1 MTNLTP
7 LYIDGK
13 RDSRRRYVTPT
24 GEIISRREQIRRTEG
39 VTPEEKAVRRYKEGK
54 SKAGVTVLQALRR
67 EKGRKVETKKVTELW
82 GDEDRTI
89 PEKGREKGRKVET
102 KKVTEL
108 WGDEDRTI
116 PEKEMPTGGERG
128 YYQLQGTYQF
138 YNPTIRDYDTAT
150 GYSTADDERHPYG
163 TPNYLILRRQ
173 AIMNAAAQLDGYE
186 WKYIGVVEENWL
198 LW

>member
-1 MTNLTP
+1 MTDLIP
-7 LYIDGK
+7 LYIDGR
-13 RDSRRRYVTPT
+13 RDSARRYVTST

-39 VTPEEKAVRRYKEGK
+39 VTPEQKAVRRYQEGK
-54 SKAGVTVLQALRR
+54 SKAGVTVREHQRR
-67 EKGRKVETKKVTELW
+67 EERKKKGVKQATIELW
-82 GDEDRTI
+82 GNEEQAI
-89 PEKGREKGRKVET
+89 P
-102 KKVTEL
+102 L
-108 WGDEDRTI
+108 
-116 PEKEMPTGGERG
+116 KEMPTVGKRG

-138 YNPTIRDYDTAT
+138 YNPTFREYATAT

>member
-54 SKAGVTVLQALRR
+54 SKAGVTVRQALR
-67 EKGRKVETKKVTELW
+67 
-82 GDEDRTI
+82 
-89 PEKGREKGRKVET
+89 REKGRKVET

-163 TPNYLILRRQ
+163 SPNYLILRRQ
-173 AIMNAAAQLDGYE
+173 AIMNAAAQLDGYD
-186 WKYIGVVEENWL
+186 WKYVGVVEENWL

>member
-1 MTNLTP
+1 MTGLQP

-24 GEIISRREQIRRTEG
+24 GDIISRREQIRRTEG
-39 VTPEEKAVRRYKEGK
+39 VTPEQKAIRRYEEGK
-54 SKAGVTVLQALRR
+54 SEAGVTVRKYQRR
-67 EKGRKVETKKVTELW
+67 VVTTKP
-82 GDEDRTI
+82 R
-89 PEKGREKGRKVET
+89 
-102 KKVTEL
+102 EL

-128 YYQLQGTYQF
+128 YYQLQGTYRF
-138 YNPTIRDYDTAT
+138 YNDTIRGYATST

-163 TPNYLILRRQ
+163 SPNYLILRRQ

-186 WKYIGVVEENWL
+186 WKYVGVVEENWL

>member
-24 GEIISRREQIRRTEG
+24 GDIISRREQIRRTEG
-39 VTPEEKAVRRYKEGK
+39 VTPEQKAVRRYQEGK
-54 SKAGVTVLQALRR
+54 SKAGVTVRQYQRK
-67 EKGRKVETKKVTELW
+67 EKTRKPDTKKVTELW

-89 PEKGREKGRKVET
+89 PHKS
-102 KKVTEL
+102 
-108 WGDEDRTI
+108 
-116 PEKEMPTGGERG
+116 MPTGGDRG
-128 YYQLQGTYQF
+128 YYQLQGTYRY
-138 YNPTIRDYDTAT
+138 YNPKYRSYADST

-163 TPNYLILRRQ
+163 SPNYLILRRQ
-173 AIMNAAAQLDGYE
+173 AVMNAAAKLDGYE
-186 WKYIGVVEENWL
+186 WKYVGVIEEQWL

>member
-24 GEIISRREQIRRTEG
+24 GDIISRREQIRRTEG
-39 VTPEEKAVRRYKEGK
+39 VTPEEKAVRRYEEGK
-54 SKAGVTVLQALRR
+54 SKAGVTVRKYQRR
-67 EKGRKVETKKVTELW
+67 VVTTKP
-82 GDEDRTI
+82 R
-89 PEKGREKGRKVET
+89 
-102 KKVTEL
+102 EL

-128 YYQLQGTYQF
+128 YYQLQGTYRF
-138 YNPTIRDYDTAT
+138 YNDTLRGYAT
-150 GYSTADDERHPYG
+150 SIGYSTADDERHPYG
-163 TPNYLILRRQ
+163 SPNYLILRRQ

-186 WKYIGVVEENWL
+186 WKYVGVVEENWL

>member
-13 RDSRRRYVTPT
+13 RDSRRRYVTPD

-39 VTPEEKAVRRYKEGK
+39 VTPEQKAVRRYQEGK
-54 SKAGVTVLQALRR
+54 SKAGVTVREHQRR
-67 EKGRKVETKKVTELW
+67 EERKKKGVKQATIELW
-82 GDEDRTI
+82 GKEEHAI
-89 PEKGREKGRKVET
+89 P
-102 KKVTEL
+102 L
-108 WGDEDRTI
+108 
-116 PEKEMPTGGERG
+116 KEMPTGGKRG
-128 YYQLQGTYQF
+128 YYQLQGTYRF
-138 YNPTIRDYDTAT
+138 HHTKYREHATST
-150 GYSTADDERHPYG
+150 GYSTADDVMHPYES
-163 TPNYLILRRQ
+163 PNYLILRRQ

>member
-54 SKAGVTVLQALRR
+54 SKAGVTVRQALR
-67 EKGRKVETKKVTELW
+67 
-82 GDEDRTI
+82 
-89 PEKGREKGRKVET
+89 REKGRKVET

>member
-39 VTPEEKAVRRYKEGK
+39 VTPEQKAVRRYEEGK
-54 SKAGVTVLQALRR
+54 SKAGVTVREHQRR
-67 EKGRKVETKKVTELW
+67 EERKKKGVKQATIELCGNEEVDTTKPIELW

-89 PEKGREKGRKVET
+89 PEKA
-102 KKVTEL
+102 
-108 WGDEDRTI
+108 
-116 PEKEMPTGGERG
+116 MPTGGERG

-138 YNPTIRDYDTAT
+138 YNPTMREHAIST
-150 GYSTADDERHPYG
+150 GYSTADERQPYG
-163 TPNYLILRRQ
+163 SPNYLILRRQ
-173 AIMNAAAQLDGYE
+173 AIMNAAAQLEGYE

>member
-39 VTPEEKAVRRYKEGK
+39 VTPEQKAVRRYQEGK
-54 SKAGVTVLQALRR
+54 SKAGVTVREHQRR
-67 EKGRKVETKKVTELW
+67 EERKKKGVKQATIELW

-89 PEKGREKGRKVET
+89 PQKS
-102 KKVTEL
+102 
-108 WGDEDRTI
+108 
-116 PEKEMPTGGERG
+116 MPTGGDRG
-128 YYQLQGTYQF
+128 YYQLQGTYRY
-138 YNPTIRDYDTAT
+138 YNPKYRSYTDST
-150 GYSTADDERHPYG
+150 GYSTADDKMHPYG
-163 TPNYLILRRQ
+163 SPGYLILRRQ
-173 AIMNAAAQLDGYE
+173 AVMNAAAQLDGYE
-186 WKYIGVVEENWL
+186 WKYVGVIEENWL

>member
-1 MTNLTP
+1 MTDLQP

-13 RDSRRRYVTPT
+13 RDSARRYVTPT
-24 GEIISRREQIRRTEG
+24 GDIISRREQIRRTEG
-39 VTPEEKAVRRYKEGK
+39 VTPEEKAIRRYEEGK
-54 SKAGVTVLQALRR
+54 SEAGVTVRKYQRR
-67 EKGRKVETKKVTELW
+67 EKPRKADTTKP
-82 GDEDRTI
+82 R
-89 PEKGREKGRKVET
+89 
-102 KKVTEL
+102 EL

-138 YNPTIRDYDTAT
+138 YNPTFREHTTST

-163 TPNYLILRRQ
+163 SPNYLILRRQ
-173 AIMNAAAQLDGYE
+173 AILNAVAQLDGYE
-186 WKYIGVVEENWL
+186 WKYVGVVEENWL

>member
-39 VTPEEKAVRRYKEGK
+39 VTPEQKAVRRYQEGK
-54 SKAGVTVLQALRR
+54 SKAGVTVQRALR
-67 EKGRKVETKKVTELW
+67 
-82 GDEDRTI
+82 
-89 PEKGREKGRKVET
+89 REKGRKVET

-116 PEKEMPTGGERG
+116 PEKEMPTGGDRG
-128 YYQLQGTYQF
+128 YYQLQGTYRF
-138 YNPTIRDYDTAT
+138 YNDNLRGYATST

-163 TPNYLILRRQ
+163 SPNYLILRRQ
-173 AIMNAAAQLDGYE
+173 AVMNAAAQLDGYE
-186 WKYIGVVEENWL
+186 WNYVGVVEENWL

>member
-39 VTPEEKAVRRYKEGK
+39 VTPEQKAVRRYEEGK
-54 SKAGVTVLQALRR
+54 SKAGVTVRKYQRK
-67 EKGRKVETKKVTELW
+67 EKTCKVDTTKP
-82 GDEDRTI
+82 R
-89 PEKGREKGRKVET
+89 
-102 KKVTEL
+102 EL

-128 YYQLQGTYQF
+128 YYQLQGTYRF
-138 YNPTIRDYDTAT
+138 YNPTFREYATAT

-163 TPNYLILRRQ
+163 SPNYLILRRQ

>member
-1 MTNLTP
+1 MTDLQP

-24 GEIISRREQIRRTEG
+24 GDIISRREQIRRTEG
-39 VTPEEKAVRRYKEGK
+39 VTPEQKAIRRYEEGK
-54 SKAGVTVLQALRR
+54 SEAGVTVRKYQRR
-67 EKGRKVETKKVTELW
+67 VVTTKP
-82 GDEDRTI
+82 R
-89 PEKGREKGRKVET
+89 
-102 KKVTEL
+102 EL

-128 YYQLQGTYQF
+128 YYQLQGTYRF
-138 YNPTIRDYDTAT
+138 YNDTIRGYGTST
-150 GYSTADDERHPYG
+150 GYSTADDKRHPYG
-163 TPNYLILRRQ
+163 SPNYLILRRQ

-186 WKYIGVVEENWL
+186 WKYVGVVEENWL

>member
-1 MTNLTP
+1 MTDLTP

-13 RDSRRRYVTPT
+13 RDSARRYVTPT

-39 VTPEEKAVRRYKEGK
+39 VTPEEKAIRRYKEGK
-54 SKAGVTVLQALRR
+54 SKAGVTVRKYQRK
-67 EKGRKVETKKVTELW
+67 EKQRKEGIKKATEELW
-82 GDEDRTI
+82 GNEDRTI
-89 PEKGREKGRKVET
+89 PEKA
-102 KKVTEL
+102 
-108 WGDEDRTI
+108 
-116 PEKEMPTGGERG
+116 MPTGGERG

-138 YNPTIRDYDTAT
+138 YNPTFRVYDTST
-150 GYSTADDERHPYG
+150 GYSTADDKRHPYG

>member
-39 VTPEEKAVRRYKEGK
+39 VTPEQKAVRRYEEGK
-54 SKAGVTVLQALRR
+54 SEAGVTVRR
-67 EKGRKVETKKVTELW
+67 YQRKEKTRKPDTKKGRELW

-89 PEKGREKGRKVET
+89 PQKA
-102 KKVTEL
+102 
-108 WGDEDRTI
+108 
-116 PEKEMPTGGERG
+116 MPTGGDRG
-128 YYQLQGTYQF
+128 YYQLQGTYRF
-138 YNPTIRDYDTAT
+138 YNTKYRSYADST
-150 GYSTADDERHPYG
+150 GYSTADDKMHPYG
-163 TPNYLILRRQ
+163 SPNYLILRRQ
-173 AIMNAAAQLDGYE
+173 AILNAVAQLDGYE
-186 WKYIGVVEENWL
+186 WKYVGVIEENWL

>member
-54 SKAGVTVLQALRR
+54 SKAGVTVRQALR
-67 EKGRKVETKKVTELW
+67 
-82 GDEDRTI
+82 
-89 PEKGREKGRKVET
+89 REKGRKVET

-116 PEKEMPTGGERG
+116 PEKEMPTGGDRG

-163 TPNYLILRRQ
+163 SPNYLILRRQ
-173 AIMNAAAQLDGYE
+173 AVMNAAAQLDGYD
-186 WKYIGVVEENWL
+186 WKYVGVVEENWL

>member
-1 MTNLTP
+1 MSDLKP
-7 LYIDGK
+7 LYINGK
-13 RDSRRRYVTPT
+13 RDSKRRYVTPT

-39 VTPEEKAVRRYKEGK
+39 VTPEQKAVRRYQEGK
-54 SKAGVTVLQALRR
+54 SKAGVTVRQYQRK
-67 EKGRKVETKKVTELW
+67 EKTRKPDTKKA
-82 GDEDRTI
+82 R
-89 PEKGREKGRKVET
+89 
-102 KKVTEL
+102 EL

-128 YYQLQGTYQF
+128 YYQLQGTYRF
-138 YNPTIRDYDTAT
+138 HHTKYREHATST

-163 TPNYLILRRQ
+163 SPNYLILRRQ
-173 AIMNAAAQLDGYE
+173 AIMNAAAQLEGYE

>member
-1 MTNLTP
+1 MTDLTP

-24 GEIISRREQIRRTEG
+24 GDIISRRQQIRRTEG
-39 VTPEEKAVRRYKEGK
+39 VTPEQKAVRRYQEGK
-54 SKAGVTVLQALRR
+54 SEAGVTVRR
-67 EKGRKVETKKVTELW
+67 YQRKEKPRKPDTKKPGKELW

-89 PEKGREKGRKVET
+89 PQKA
-102 KKVTEL
+102 
-108 WGDEDRTI
+108 
-116 PEKEMPTGGERG
+116 MPTGGDRG

-138 YNPTIRDYDTAT
+138 YNPTFRDYATST
-150 GYSTADDERHPYG
+150 GYSTADDERHTYG
-163 TPNYLILRRQ
+163 SPNYLILRRQ

-186 WKYIGVVEENWL
+186 WKYVGVVEERWL